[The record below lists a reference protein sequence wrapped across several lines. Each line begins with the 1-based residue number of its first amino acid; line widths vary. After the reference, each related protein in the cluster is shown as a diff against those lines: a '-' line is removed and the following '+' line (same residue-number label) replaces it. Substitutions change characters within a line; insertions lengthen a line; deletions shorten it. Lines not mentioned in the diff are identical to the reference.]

1 MSAALKFRNEK
12 PEPFNVSPQ
21 QRADV
26 LRRHQLTERLVDE
39 KERMLI
45 TGISRSSWY
54 RLELE
59 NRVPRAR
66 KPDNKRRYLLSE
78 ILYFVEN
85 G

>member
-1 MSAALKFRNEK
+1 MHTALKFRNER
-12 PEPFNVSPQ
+12 PQPFSVSPQ

-26 LRRHQLTERLVDE
+26 LRRHGLSERLIDE
-39 KERMLI
+39 KERLVI

-59 NRVPRAR
+59 CRVPRAR